1 MKLIKKILIDLIP
14 GLMFTFATLVT
25 SQSFAQQSFAHNDIY
40 AIVGLVLYIISYCSL
55 DLHTYLI
62 NKLNN
67 KK

>member
-1 MKLIKKILIDLIP
+1 MKYLFKKILISLIP
-14 GLMFTFATLVT
+14 GLMFTYATIVT
-25 SQSFAQQSFAHNDIY
+25 LSSAVHNDKY
-40 AIVGLVLYIISYCSL
+40 SIVGLLLYILACGSL

>member
-25 SQSFAQQSFAHNDIY
+25 SQSVVHNDIY

>member
-1 MKLIKKILIDLIP
+1 MKYLFKKILIDLIP
-14 GLMFTFATLVT
+14 GFMFTFATLVI
-25 SQSFAQQSFAHNDIY
+25 SQSFAHNDIY
-40 AIVGLVLYIISYCSL
+40 AIVGLILYIISYCSL

>member
-25 SQSFAQQSFAHNDIY
+25 SQSIVYNDTLI
-40 AIVGLVLYIISYCSL
+40 LYIISYCSL

>member
-25 SQSFAQQSFAHNDIY
+25 SQSIIYNDTY
-40 AIVGLVLYIISYCSL
+40 AIVGLVLYIISYSSL